1 MKKRLTFL
9 LALMFAIGYAQTTNI
24 IYKASTANFPNP
36 ERGFYKFTS
45 TSSSGSYQ
53 GLNQTTLTN
62 YRLNNSITLIYREF
76 KLDAFVNSPISAN
89 FLTNMQSDFNIL
101 RNSGLKAFIRFT
113 YSDNETVAQRDA
125 TKAMILSHI
134 SQLKPILQANADVIA
149 LMQAGFIG
157 TWGEW
162 YYTSQAEFGG
172 GGYNGS
178 NLTATNIS
186 NRKEVVDAMLAAL
199 PVGRM
204 VQVRTPAIKMDLYS
218 TTALA
223 DSQGYN
229 ESNIARIGHFNDC
242 FLASSSDYG
251 TYNNSSVEYPYLAQE
266 TKFLPM
272 GGETCA
278 PNSPRSDCASALN
291 EMAKFHWSF
300 LNSDY
305 NPDVLAGF
313 TTGSCYS
320 EIQQKLGY
328 RFQLTT
334 ATFPQAVQLGSTL
347 PITIKLINKGFAA
360 PFNKRNAYL
369 VLKNMTTNQVYPIL
383 MNANPRL
390 WLGTNEITISENLTL
405 PSNLTTGNYKLY
417 LSIPDASTS
426 LANKPEYAIQ
436 FANEGVWDATTG
448 YNDLNY
454 TLNVSS
460 TLSTADNHKLNLAI
474 YPVPTNN
481 ELTIELEGL
490 EEYNVSVFNS
500 LGQKLPISITSEINK
515 MTINTGSLSNG
526 LYFVSFEKGS
536 FRDTRKII
544 VRH

>member
-1 MKKRLTFL
+1 MKKYLTFL
-9 LALMFAIGYAQTTNI
+9 LALMFAIGYSQTTNI
-24 IYKASTANFPNP
+24 IYKASTATFPNP

-45 TSSSGSYQ
+45 ISSSGTYQ

-62 YRLNNSITLIYREF
+62 YRLNNSISLIYREF
-76 KLDAFVNSPISAN
+76 KLDAFVNSPISAS
-89 FLTNMQSDFNIL
+89 FLTNMQNDFNVL
-101 RNSGLKAFIRFT
+101 RNAGLKAIIRFS

-134 SQLKPILQANADVIA
+134 SQLKPLLQANADVISI
-149 LMQAGFIG
+149 MQAGFIG

-178 NLTATNIS
+178 SLTAANIS

-199 PVGRM
+199 PVERM
-204 VQVRTPAIKMDLYS
+204 VQVRTPAIKRDLYS

-242 FLASSSDYG
+242 FLASSTDYG
-251 TYNNSSVEYPYLAQE
+251 TYSNSTVEYPYLAQE

-305 NPDVLAGF
+305 NTSVLGSF
-313 TTGSCYS
+313 TSGGCYS

-328 RFQLTT
+328 RFVLTN
-334 ATFPQAVQLGSTL
+334 ATFPQAIQLGSTL
-347 PITIKLINKGFAA
+347 PVTIKLFNQGFAA

-369 VLKNMTTNQVYPIL
+369 VLKNVTTNQVYPIL
-383 MNANPRL
+383 MNADSRF
-390 WLGTNEITISENLTL
+390 WLGANELTITENLTL

-417 LSIPDASTS
+417 ISIPDASTS
-426 LANKPEYAIQ
+426 LANKSAYSIR
-436 FANEGVWDATTG
+436 FANDAVWDATTG

-460 TLSTADNHKLNLAI
+460 KLGTADNHKLNLAI
-474 YPVPTNN
+474 YPVPTND
-481 ELTIELEGL
+481 ELTVELEGL
-490 EEYNVSVFNS
+490 EEYNVAVFNS
-500 LGQKLPISITSEINK
+500 LGQKIPVSITSETNK